1 MIETTNNAISS
12 EVRNNFLN
20 LLEQFSSDKKKSI
33 MVNHFG
39 EFSQD
44 LVNSIASSVEEQMT
58 HAGDQKKVVK
68 RVFSILIEGLQNIR
82 LHGERGEDG
91 KQQAYLIL
99 VKNPTYYKL
108 GFGNLIQQ
116 DDIEQIE
123 RYLVKING
131 MNPLELKELY
141 TSILTN
147 GYISKKGGAG
157 LGFLTMRMKSE
168 NQLSHQI
175 LRFPNGTAFFSVDAQ
190 INRV

>member
-12 EVRNNFLN
+12 EVRNNFLS
-20 LLEQFSSDKKKSI
+20 LLEKFSSDKKKSI
-33 MVNHFG
+33 VVNHFG

-44 LVNSIASSVEEQMT
+44 LVNSIASSVEEQMV

-91 KQQAYLIL
+91 KQQSYLIL

-116 DDIEQIE
+116 EDIEQIE
-123 RYLVKING
+123 RYLAKING
-131 MNPLELKELY
+131 MNPIELKELY

>member
-1 MIETTNNAISS
+1 MIESTNNPISK

-20 LLEQFSSDKKKSI
+20 LLEKFSSDKKKSI
-33 MVNHFG
+33 VVNHFG

-44 LVNSIASSVEEQMT
+44 LVNSIASSVEEQMI

-91 KQQAYLIL
+91 KQQSYLIL

-116 DDIEQIE
+116 EDIEQIE
-123 RYLVKING
+123 RYLAKINA
-131 MNPLELKELY
+131 MNSEELKELY

-175 LRFPNGTAFFSVDAQ
+175 LKFSNGTAFFSVDAQ

>member
-1 MIETTNNAISS
+1 MIKTTNSIISIEVKKHFLSLLEKFSS
-12 EVRNNFLN
+12 E
-20 LLEQFSSDKKKSI
+20 KKKSV

-44 LVNSIASSVEEQMT
+44 LINSIASSVEEQMI

-68 RVFSILIEGLQNIR
+68 RVFSILIEGLQNVR

-108 GFGNLIQQ
+108 GFGNLIQEE
-116 DDIEQIE
+116 DIEQIE
-123 RYLVKING
+123 RYLAKING
-131 MNPLELKELY
+131 MNPVELKELY
-141 TSILTN
+141 TSILSN

-168 NQLSHQI
+168 NSLSHQI
-175 LRFPNGTAFFSVDAQ
+175 LRFSNGTAFFSVDAQ

>member
-1 MIETTNNAISS
+1 MIKTTNSTISI
-12 EVRNNFLN
+12 EVKKHFLS
-20 LLEQFSSDKKKSI
+20 LLEKFSSDKKKSI

-44 LVNSIASSVEEQMT
+44 LINSVASSVEEQMI

-108 GFGNLIQQ
+108 GFGNLIEQ

-123 RYLVKING
+123 RYLTKING
-131 MNPLELKELY
+131 MNLIELKELY
-141 TSILTN
+141 THILTN

-168 NQLSHQI
+168 NQLSYQI

-190 INRV
+190 INRI

>member
-1 MIETTNNAISS
+1 MLKTTNNNISIEIKKHFLSLLEKFSS
-12 EVRNNFLN
+12 E
-20 LLEQFSSDKKKSI
+20 KKKSV

-44 LVNSIASSVEEQMT
+44 LINSIASSVEEQMI

-108 GFGNLIQQ
+108 GFGNLIQEE
-116 DDIEQIE
+116 DIEQIE
-123 RYLVKING
+123 RYLSKING
-131 MNPLELKELY
+131 MNPMELKELY
-141 TSILTN
+141 TSILSN

-168 NQLSHQI
+168 NPLSHQI
-175 LRFPNGTAFFSVDAQ
+175 LRFPNGSAFFSVDAQ

>member
-1 MIETTNNAISS
+1 MIETTNSAISI
-12 EVRNNFLN
+12 EVKKHFLS
-20 LLEQFSSDKKKSI
+20 LLEKFSSDNKKSV

-44 LVNSIASSVEEQMT
+44 LINSIASSVEEQMI

-82 LHGERGEDG
+82 LHSERGEDG
-91 KQQAYLIL
+91 KQQAYLMLI
-99 VKNPTYYKL
+99 KNPTFYKI

-116 DDIEQIE
+116 EDIQIIEEYLARINSMDQIE
-123 RYLVKING
+123 
-131 MNPLELKELY
+131 LKTLY

-168 NQLSHQI
+168 NPLSYQLLKFS
-175 LRFPNGTAFFSVDAQ
+175 NGLAFFSVEVQ

>member
-12 EVRNNFLN
+12 EVRNNFLS
-20 LLEQFSSDKKKSI
+20 LLEKFSSDKKKSI
-33 MVNHFG
+33 VVNHFG

-44 LVNSIASSVEEQMT
+44 LVNSIASSVEEQMV

-91 KQQAYLIL
+91 KQQSYLIL

-123 RYLVKING
+123 RYLAKING
-131 MNPLELKELY
+131 MNSVELKELY

-168 NQLSHQI
+168 NQLSYQI

>member
-1 MIETTNNAISS
+1 MIKTTNSNISI
-12 EVRNNFLN
+12 EVKKHFLS
-20 LLEQFSSDKKKSI
+20 LLEKFSSDKKKSI

-44 LVNSIASSVEEQMT
+44 LINSVASSVEEQMIN
-58 HAGDQKKVVK
+58 AGDQKKVVK

-108 GFGNLIQQ
+108 GFGNLIEQ

-123 RYLVKING
+123 RYLTKING
-131 MNPLELKELY
+131 MNLIELKELY
-141 TSILTN
+141 TYILTN

-168 NQLSHQI
+168 NQLSYQI

-190 INRV
+190 INRI

>member
-1 MIETTNNAISS
+1 
-12 EVRNNFLN
+12 
-20 LLEQFSSDKKKSI
+20 

-44 LVNSIASSVEEQMT
+44 LVNSIASSVEEQMI

-91 KQQAYLIL
+91 KQQSYLIL

-116 DDIEQIE
+116 EDIEQIE
-123 RYLVKING
+123 RYLAKINA
-131 MNPLELKELY
+131 MNSEELKELY

-175 LRFPNGTAFFSVDAQ
+175 LKFSNGTAFFSVDAQ

>member
-1 MIETTNNAISS
+1 MTETTNSASTI
-12 EVRNNFLN
+12 EVKKHFLS
-20 LLEQFSSDKKKSI
+20 LLEKFSSDKKKSV

-44 LVNSIASSVEEQMT
+44 LINSIASSVEEQMI

-99 VKNPTYYKL
+99 IKNPTYYKL

-116 DDIEQIE
+116 DDIEPIE
-123 RYLVKING
+123 RYLAKING
-131 MNPLELKELY
+131 MNPSELKELY

-157 LGFLTMRMKSE
+157 LGFLTMRMKAE
-168 NQLSHQI
+168 NQLSYQI
-175 LRFPNGTAFFSVDAQ
+175 LRFTNGTAFFSVDAQ

>member
-1 MIETTNNAISS
+1 MIESTNNPISK

-20 LLEQFSSDKKKSI
+20 LLEKFSSDKKKSI
-33 MVNHFG
+33 VVNHFG

-44 LVNSIASSVEEQMT
+44 LVNSIASSVEEQMIN
-58 HAGDQKKVVK
+58 AGDQKKVVK

-91 KQQAYLIL
+91 KQQSYLIL

-116 DDIEQIE
+116 EDIEQIE
-123 RYLVKING
+123 RYLAKINA
-131 MNPLELKELY
+131 MNSEELKELY

-175 LRFPNGTAFFSVDAQ
+175 LKFSNGTAFFSVDAQ